1 MASKLSPRSP
11 LRLARTSPASARKL
25 VRALVKDLDEWA
37 PPGWVRSEKLL
48 DRAFRDHVR
57 QWLRERIAIPTAEL
71 RRWVAGHERLK
82 AYKANWT
89 GSKAYQVVT
98 LWGAGKTSDLFIYH
112 PEGRH
117 GLPRRGISFEVKY
130 VGRSRRT
137 RKAQSYA
144 GAIATTAGQL
154 LAYSTRHYWTV
165 GFIWING
172 ERRKRTAR
180 TQLDQER
187 CQDLLRRLPRNASLL
202 VRFRGSSGTP

>member
-1 MASKLSPRSP
+1 MASKLSPKSRTGLLRS
-11 LRLARTSPASARKL
+11 SPARARKL
-25 VRALVKDLDEWA
+25 VRALVRDLDDWV
-37 PPGWVRSEKLL
+37 PPRWVRSEKLL
-48 DRAFRDHVR
+48 DRAVRDHLR
-57 QWLRERIAIPTAEL
+57 GWLRARAAIPTAEL

-82 AYKANWT
+82 AHKVNWT
-89 GSKAYQVVT
+89 GSKPYQVVT

-112 PEGRH
+112 PKGRH

-172 ERRKRTAR
+172 ERRKRIAR
-180 TQLDQER
+180 TELDQER